1 MKEIIINSNDK
12 DQRLDRFMGKYLQN
26 AKKSLIMKSIRK
38 KNITVNNKKSAP
50 EYILKENDRVEIYFS
65 YETIEKFTK
74 VKNHVKRDFPDI
86 IYEDENIALVK
97 KPRGLLTHNDKKDYE
112 KNALDMFV
120 SYMIHKGEYVPR
132 VEKSFRPSFCNRLDR
147 NTSGILIGCKNA
159 QALREIN
166 DAIKNRHLEKHYM
179 ALVDGSIDEEIH
191 DISYLEKDGEK
202 NKVSLNERGD
212 GKEIETIIRP
222 MERLGEYTLVDIN
235 LITGRTH
242 QIRATLKKY
251 NRSIVGDLKYKGRRS
266 FGLNSQFLHNY
277 KIIFGGLKN
286 LDYLNGK
293 EFTLELEE
301 SLNDILKELRKEK

>member
-1 MKEIIINSNDK
+1 MKEIIINRNDK
-12 DQRLDRFMGKYLQN
+12 GQRLDRFLGKYLQN

-38 KNITVNNKKSAP
+38 KNITVNNKKSSP
-50 EYILKENDRVEIYFS
+50 EYILNEGDRVEIYFS
-65 YETIEKFTK
+65 DETIEKFTK
-74 VKNHVKRDFPDI
+74 IKTHVKRDFPEI

-97 KPRGLLTHNDKKDYE
+97 KPRGLLTHNDKREYE

-120 SYMIHKGEYVPR
+120 SYMIHTGEYVPR
-132 VEKSFRPSFCNRLDR
+132 IEKSFRPSFCNRLDR

-159 QALREIN
+159 EALRDIN
-166 DAIKNRHLEKHYM
+166 ESIKNRHLEKHYM
-179 ALVDGSIDEEIH
+179 ALVEGKIDEEIH

-202 NKVSLNERGD
+202 NKVSLNERGA

-222 MERLGEYTLVDIN
+222 IERLGDYTLVDIN

-251 NRSIVGDLKYKGRRS
+251 NKSIVGDLKYKGRKS

-277 KIIFGGLKN
+277 KIVFSELKN
-286 LDYLNGK
+286 LEYLNGK
-293 EFTLELEE
+293 EFTLDLDDE
-301 SLNDILKELRKEK
+301 LNDILKELRNEK

>member
-1 MKEIIINSNDK
+1 MKEIIINRNDK
-12 DQRLDRFMGKYLQN
+12 GQRLDRFLGKYLQN

-38 KNITVNNKKSAP
+38 KNITVNNKKSSP
-50 EYILKENDRVEIYFS
+50 EYILNEGDRVEIYFS
-65 YETIEKFTK
+65 DETIEKFTK
-74 VKNHVKRDFPDI
+74 IKNHVKRDFPEI

-97 KPRGLLTHNDKKDYE
+97 KPRGLLTHNDKREYE

-120 SYMIHKGEYVPR
+120 SYMIHTGEYMPR
-132 VEKSFRPSFCNRLDR
+132 IEKSFRPSFCNRLDR

-159 QALREIN
+159 QALRDIN

-179 ALVDGSIDEEIH
+179 ALVEGKIDEEIH
-191 DISYLEKDGEK
+191 DISYLEKDREK
-202 NKVSLNERGD
+202 NKVTLNERGD

-222 MERLGEYTLVDIN
+222 IERLGDYTLVDIN

-251 NRSIVGDLKYKGRRS
+251 NKSIVGDLKYKGRKS

-277 KIIFGGLKN
+277 KIVFGRLKS
-286 LDYLNGK
+286 LEYLNGK
-293 EFTLELEE
+293 EFTLDLDDE
-301 SLNDILKELRKEK
+301 LNDILKELRNEK